1 MQVLTGGR
9 TRRSRPEAMDDCISL
24 SRRRLL
30 TGTASLVAVPLV
42 AGRGQAQTEAQTLS
56 TASFAGGLQQP
67 WGLAFLP
74 DGRALVTERPGRLR
88 LVARN
93 GGVSPPLG
101 GVPQVDGGGQGGL
114 LGIALSPG
122 FARDRLVFLSFAEP
136 RGGGTNG
143 TAVFRGRLSADGT
156 SLEAGRTIWRQEP
169 AIASR
174 LHFGSRLVF
183 DRTGHLFVTTGDRF
197 TQMDQAQ
204 NGTNGLGKIIRITA
218 EGAPAGDAG
227 TAGWN
232 PSIHAVG
239 LRNVQG
245 AALHPDTGR
254 LWVSNHGPRGGDGL
268 YAIRPGA
275 NYGWPLIS
283 WGTHYDGRP
292 VNGGLRERDGLV
304 QPLVHW
310 TPSIA
315 PAGIAFYTGD
325 LMPAFRGNLFVTA
338 LAARMLLR
346 VVLDGETVVRQ
357 ERMLTDAGHRF
368 RDVQQGPDGAI
379 YLLTDAQ
386 DGAILR
392 LAPQGA

>member
-1 MQVLTGGR
+1 MT
-9 TRRSRPEAMDDCISL
+9 SL
-24 SRRRLL
+24 FSPSRRGLL
-30 TGTASLVAVPLV
+30 TGAASLGALSLAPANGHGQTDAPALTTSTF
-42 AGRGQAQTEAQTLS
+42 ARGLEH
-56 TASFAGGLQQP
+56 P
-67 WGLAFLP
+67 WGLVFLP

-88 LVARN
+88 LVARD
-93 GGVSPPLG
+93 GTVSPPVAG
-101 GVPQVDGGGQGGL
+101 GPQVDATGQGGL

-143 TAVFRGRLSADGT
+143 TAVFRGRLSADGAT
-156 SLEAGRTIWRQEP
+156 LEAGRTIWRQEP

-204 NGTNGLGKIIRITA
+204 NGTNGLGKIIRLA
-218 EGAPAGDAG
+218 ADGAPAGEAG

-232 PSIHAVG
+232 PAIHAIG
-239 LRNVQG
+239 LRNIQG
-245 AALHPDTGR
+245 AALHPATGR

-268 YAIRPGA
+268 YAIRAGE

-292 VNGGLRERDGLV
+292 VNGGLRERAGLV

-346 VVLDGETVVRQ
+346 VVLDGETVTRQ
-357 ERMLTDAGHRF
+357 ERLLTDAGHRF
-368 RDVQQGPDGAI
+368 RDVQQGPDGAL

-392 LAPQGA
+392 LAPQRA